1 MSVKTETENKIIVP
15 HDLSPGSEKD
25 YFTGLNNILSKKV
38 DGVCLDCTLL
48 QRVTSSHINILWQTY
63 VQCLEKGIA
72 VDFSGVSDNLKR
84 VLVMLDLYDLLIAK
98 PIEFTELTGHNASI
112 RMKNIG
118 RELKLE
124 FAGEKEDIDVAI
136 DNLRQFLKTLK
147 LPEFTAF
154 EIETI
159 FYEVVT
165 NIRLH
170 GHIPEGSVIKA
181 AVTITPGGIRLHFI
195 DLGIPFDPTKQS
207 NKFDPNLAACKRQK
221 RGYGMVMISRMTD
234 KIYYERQDDCWNVL
248 TLEKTEVIK

>member
-1 MSVKTETENKIIVP
+1 MSAKTETEEKIIVP
-15 HDLSPGSEKD
+15 HDLSPGSETN
-25 YFTGLNNILSKKV
+25 YFDGLENILSRKIERISI
-38 DGVCLDCTLL
+38 DCTLL

-63 VQCLEKGIA
+63 VRCIENKVK
-72 VDFSGVSDNLKR
+72 VDFAGVSDNLKR

-98 PIEFTELTGHNASI
+98 PIEYTELTGHDAPI

-124 FAGEKEDIDVAI
+124 FPAEKEDIDLAI
-136 DNLRQFLKTLK
+136 DSLRQFLKTLK

-154 EIETI
+154 EIETV

-181 AVTITPGGIRLHFI
+181 AVTITSNGIRLRFI
-195 DLGIPFDPTKQS
+195 DRGISFDPTGLSKTY
-207 NKFDPNLAACKRQK
+207 DPNLAACRRQK

-234 KIYYERQDDCWNVL
+234 KIHYERQDDCLNVL